1 MKKKLSAEEQEY
13 MAGIYKEYCGLMFA
27 VARMY
32 MGDAGGVE
40 DIVAESCCGLI
51 KNIHTFRDLE
61 SNKQKFY
68 IVSTVRNTSLN
79 HLVKQRRSNR
89 FVVSAERET
98 IEAVPDNFDVERK
111 ILLEEELSLV
121 WRASEQLP
129 PNEREVIRMK
139 YGMDMADE
147 DIAAMLALSVSSI
160 RKYVERARKHIKEI
174 LYGEKEPEHE

>member
-1 MKKKLSAEEQEY
+1 MKNKLNPEEQAY
-13 MAGIYKEYCGLMFA
+13 MAWVYKEYHRLMFA

-32 MGDAGGVE
+32 TEDAGSVE
-40 DIVAESCCGLI
+40 DIVAETCCGLI
-51 KNIHTFRDLE
+51 KNIHTFRNLE
-61 SNKQKFY
+61 SNKQKLY

-79 HLVKQRRSNR
+79 LLGKQQRSKR
-89 FVVSAERET
+89 FAVSAEKET

-129 PNEREVIRMK
+129 PNEREVLQMK
-139 YGMDMADE
+139 YGMGMSDNE
-147 DIAAMLALSVSSI
+147 IAKALGLMESSI

>member
-1 MKKKLSAEEQEY
+1 MKNTLSAKEQEY
-13 MAGIYKEYCGLMFA
+13 MAGIYKEYHRLMFA
-27 VARMY
+27 VARAHTK
-32 MGDAGGVE
+32 DAGCVE
-40 DIVAESCCGLI
+40 EIVSENCCGLI

-79 HLVKQRRSNR
+79 LLGKQQRSKR
-89 FVVSAERET
+89 FAVSAEKET
-98 IEAVPDNFDVERK
+98 IEAAPDNFDVERK

-129 PNEREVIRMK
+129 PNEREVLQMK
-139 YGMDMADE
+139 YGMGMSDNE
-147 DIAAMLALSVSSI
+147 IAKALGLMESSI